1 MTLRLHGEN
10 SRCSKLVEKVEMR
23 AKERNEGRGERR
35 EVLSSS
41 PPLPPFVV
49 VVVVVV
55 FAKILQAFT
64 RSETFVTQAY
74 VQKEFNYTTGLV
86 WDSCIASVSLF
97 WDINM
102 VDVMSCE
109 K

>member
-1 MTLRLHGEN
+1 MGKTAGIVSLLR
-10 SRCSKLVEKVEMR
+10 KL
-23 AKERNEGRGERR
+23 RR
-35 EVLSSS
+35 EQKRGMKGEGKGEKCCLLPP
-41 PPLPPFVV
+41 PPLPPFV

-74 VQKEFNYTTGLV
+74 VQKEFNFTTGLV
-86 WDSCIASVSLF
+86 WDSYIASVSLF

>member
-41 PPLPPFVV
+41 PPPLPPFVV
-49 VVVVVV
+49 VVS
-55 FAKILQAFT
+55 AKILQAFT

>member
-41 PPLPPFVV
+41 PPPPPSICCCCFCKNTSGIYSIRNVCY
-49 VVVVVV
+49 
-55 FAKILQAFT
+55 AGLCTK
-64 RSETFVTQAY
+64 R
-74 VQKEFNYTTGLV
+74 VQLHNGTGLGQLHSIRFIV
-86 WDSCIASVSLF
+86 LGHQYGGR
-97 WDINM
+97 
-102 VDVMSCE
+102 DVM
-109 K
+109 